1 MTKMKFCGM
10 TRASDAALARE
21 LGASHIGVIFAES
34 PRRVT
39 IEQAAELFA
48 DATGVRRVGVFGHA
62 GSTPEEIIRHGRDLR
77 LDVLQLHGSFTTS
90 DIVRLRDD
98 FDGELWPVIPV
109 DQTATQLPPGWEMLA
124 DVSDALLLDTS
135 IRGKSGGTGKT
146 FDWTAAAD
154 AVRKASAQIPV
165 VLAGGLTARN
175 VAKAIATLH
184 PAIVDVSSGIEISPG
199 IKDPDLMR
207 AFADAVVSA
216 SIVGV
221 EQPPARPAG
230 SNEPPQSTNRT
241 IE

>member
-1 MTKMKFCGM
+1 MTKIKFCGM
-10 TRASDAALARE
+10 TRASDAAVASE
-21 LGASHIGVIFAES
+21 LGASHVGVIFAES

-39 IEQAAELFA
+39 IEQAAEVFA
-48 DATGVRRVGVFGHA
+48 AATGARRVGVFGHA
-62 GSTPEEIIRHGRDLR
+62 GATPGEIIRHARDLR
-77 LDVLQLHGSFTTS
+77 LDVLQLHGSFIAA

-109 DQTATQLPPGWEMLA
+109 DENATELPSGSDVLA

-135 IRGKSGGTGKT
+135 VRGRSGGTGKT

-154 AVRKASAQIPV
+154 AVRKASARIPI
-165 VLAGGLTARN
+165 VLAGGLNAGN
-175 VAKAIATLH
+175 VGNAIRALH
-184 PAIVDVSSGIEISPG
+184 PAIVDVSSGIECAPG

-221 EQPPARPAG
+221 D
-230 SNEPPQSTNRT
+230 
-241 IE
+241 